1 MCKLFFGSV
10 AEQIFRQADCPVLT
24 VGPHSNKHP
33 WVDTSFTERT
43 FRFATDFG
51 PASFHGLPQAVAVA
65 NQFRCRLAFLTVIP
79 AIPSSQHKG
88 WRTVADLSKFS
99 PSKKL
104 LVALSSFLLAAIG
117 LHVSCQEIVRGNL
130 LTLHA
135 VSSKGVRENDQC

>member
-1 MCKLFFGSV
+1 MGKLFFGSV

-99 PSKKL
+99 PSKK
-104 LVALSSFLLAAIG
+104 
-117 LHVSCQEIVRGNL
+117 HVSCQEIVRGNL

-135 VSSKGVRENDQC
+135 VFEQRRPRKRPVLA